1 MKLVKQSYIDG
12 YKVTMYKLDEAVLGG
27 YYVVE
32 LSYEGVSIYKDSL
45 SLDAANY
52 LMFSYIKDGVQISEE
67 FKKHLIKHE

>member
-27 YYVVE
+27 YYVVGIVH
-32 LSYEGVSIYKDSL
+32 EGVLIYKDGL
-45 SLDAANY
+45 SLDDANY

-67 FKKHLIKHE
+67 FKKVKP